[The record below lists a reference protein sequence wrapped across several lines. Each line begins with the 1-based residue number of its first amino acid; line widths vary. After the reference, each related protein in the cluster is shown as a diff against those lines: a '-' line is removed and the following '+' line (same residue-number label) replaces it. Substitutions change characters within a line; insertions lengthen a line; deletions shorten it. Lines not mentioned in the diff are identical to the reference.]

1 MIKKSNLQKIPLI
14 LIRLWNKL
22 ISYLY
27 NKKSDK
33 SNTYNVP
40 DPRLNEL
47 ISILGKEDA
56 EFFVKGD
63 INGSKS

>member
-1 MIKKSNLQKIPLI
+1 MNKLNLQKMLLI
-14 LIRLWNKL
+14 LINLWNKL

-27 NKKSDK
+27 IKNSDK

-47 ISILGKEDA
+47 ISTLGKEDA